1 MSTLQP
7 TTRVAPKGR
16 DKGTYIIA
24 ALGALIA
31 VTAATLVLIHVS
43 PSSNVTPSRSSA
55 DLPLVHY
62 HGTGAAP
69 VADSASTAPTAG
81 LPVVHYHGTG
91 AAPVVASA
99 STTPTIVQRPATASA
114 GQAREARRGLRS

>member
-31 VTAATLVLIHVS
+31 VTAATLVLLHVS
-43 PSSNVTPSRSSA
+43 PSRNVTPSRSSA
-55 DLPLVHY
+55 DLPL
-62 HGTGAAP
+62 
-69 VADSASTAPTAG
+69 
-81 LPVVHYHGTG
+81 VHYHGTG

-114 GQAREARRGLRS
+114 GQAREKRRGLR